1 MNNTIKLRNTAI
13 DLTMNPAQFNVT
25 ELYKQLI
32 EAADEIDRLRAII
45 LSDHFEKE
53 E

>member
-1 MNNTIKLRNTAI
+1 MNTIELRNTVI
-13 DLTMNPAQFNVT
+13 DLATNPAQFNVT
-25 ELYKQLI
+25 ELYDQLI
-32 EAADEIDRLRAII
+32 EAADEIDKLRAII